1 MWKQLCLGLTFTLL
15 LADPVPV
22 PFTAHAGHFER
33 NDSGLKGAVS
43 TLLIESN
50 AEFEKLFGV
59 AAVMRQKQ
67 NFVKPELFAKRRVC
81 AVIHRGTDPWTYEVK
96 SVTQVGETI
105 EVRYLANRQPSS
117 GTANFASPLLL
128 SLDRTDA
135 KQIVLIENNKELAK
149 LAVQAPAPTQP

>member
-15 LADPVPV
+15 LADPAAV
-22 PFTAHAGHFER
+22 PFTAHSGHFER

-67 NFVKPELFAKRRVC
+67 NFVKPELFAKRLVC

-96 SVTQVGETI
+96 SVTQAGETI
-105 EVRYLANRQPSS
+105 EVRYLANGQPRS
-117 GTANFASPLLL
+117 GTANFAYPQLL